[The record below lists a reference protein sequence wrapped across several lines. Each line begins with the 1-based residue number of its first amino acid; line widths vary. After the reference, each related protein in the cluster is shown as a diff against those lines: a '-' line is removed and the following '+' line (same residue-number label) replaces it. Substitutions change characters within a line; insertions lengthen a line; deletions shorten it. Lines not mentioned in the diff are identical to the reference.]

1 MSGAA
6 ARPTPAA
13 MKKPNSAARKPRLL
27 SGKPNRPPQLHL
39 PAGVGVRR
47 IPRSL
52 TGLRGYVAGAP
63 NSNSARTRC
72 FGSVQSRRTG
82 VRRSGGM
89 DRLKPR
95 GYQSLLTSAPT
106 ALKGESDHAAFRQ
119 GRTASQCSA
128 FGLRASDFSPIAQ
141 PARIQPARL
150 LGNIQ
155 LALLAQA
162 GNHFPVVAPS
172 LLPPLEPPRTPTMT
186 PFTRRG

>member
-1 MSGAA
+1 MSEAA
-6 ARPTPAA
+6 AREAPAA

-27 SGKPNRPPQLHL
+27 SGKLNRTTLFHL
-39 PAGVGVRR
+39 SAGVGVRR

-52 TGLRGYVAGAP
+52 TGLRGHVAGAP

-72 FGSVQSRRTG
+72 FGSTQSRRTG

-89 DRLKPR
+89 GRLKPR
-95 GYQSLLTSAPT
+95 GYQSLLTSAPA

-119 GRTASQCSA
+119 GRTASQCLA

-150 LGNIQ
+150 CGNIHPMPA
-155 LALLAQA
+155 ALA
-162 GNHFPVVAPS
+162 GNPLPAVAPS
-172 LLPPLEPPRTPTMT
+172 LLPLLEPPWTPTMT
-186 PFTRRG
+186 PSTRRG